1 MMNQEVRESSLET
14 YHGLGYRNLGE
25 IQKQVINAI
34 IELGGG
40 WVSRRQIAERIADA
54 KGERVI
60 NTGAVSGRVN
70 ELVTAER
77 LEENKAP
84 RQCPITGRGVH
95 MVRIKEPR
103 DE

>member
-1 MMNQEVRESSLET
+1 MKTNVAPSSLASRDRQT
-14 YHGLGYRNLGE
+14 SHQLIRSHRE
-25 IQKQVINAI
+25 IVAAI
-34 IELGGG
+34 KALGGG
-40 WVSRRQIAERIADA
+40 WVSRRQIAEFIADV

-70 ELVTAER
+70 ELVTAGR
-77 LEENKAP
+77 LEQHKTP

-95 MVRIKEPR
+95 MVRIKESG